1 MRLHCISTDC
11 HCDQFILD
19 EAVVPSPFGLENYWR
34 DFTIMIWYNNDLV
47 QYTIEL
53 EAMRE
58 GSADNNSRGKDP
70 HDNSGLTK

>member
-1 MRLHCISTDC
+1 MFVLRDVLTLYLYWLPLWS
-11 HCDQFILD
+11 
-19 EAVVPSPFGLENYWR
+19 VYFGRGSGSVSLWLGKLLEEL
-34 DFTIMIWYNNDLV
+34 YNNDLV

>member
-1 MRLHCISTDC
+1 MFVLRDVLTLYLYWLPLWSVH
-11 HCDQFILD
+11 
-19 EAVVPSPFGLENYWR
+19 FGRGSGSVSLWLGKLLEEL
-34 DFTIMIWYNNDLV
+34 YNNDLV